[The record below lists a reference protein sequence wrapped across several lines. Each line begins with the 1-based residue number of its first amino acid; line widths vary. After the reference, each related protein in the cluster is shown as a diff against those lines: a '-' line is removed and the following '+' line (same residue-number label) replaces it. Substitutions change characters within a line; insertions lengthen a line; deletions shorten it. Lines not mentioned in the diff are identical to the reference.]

1 MAENPGTFRGLAS
14 QAPVGDTPGMLVRRI
29 VSAPMWFVATLMLYE
44 LVIYVTGGPH
54 ELGPILGITAAILVA
69 VDPLHRIWPTSRKQG
84 RGLPSFE
91 RRETLPSATQ
101 PS

>member
-1 MAENPGTFRGLAS
+1 
-14 QAPVGDTPGMLVRRI
+14 MLVKRI
-29 VSAPMWFVATLMLYE
+29 LSAPMWFVSTLMLYE

-54 ELGPILGITAAILVA
+54 QLGPILGSTAAILVA
-69 VDPLHRIWPTSRKQG
+69 VDPLHRIWPTSQKKG
-84 RGLPSFE
+84 RSLPSFE